1 MKRTSIFLLLI
12 FLGTGMVSGQYKIN
26 KTRYDYKTWSYQ
38 EGDPYNPTTCGV
50 LSFIPGLGQMA
61 ANEFG
66 RGAAF
71 LGGAL
76 GCIGVSFGGFALAWT
91 ASEVGGV
98 IIMAIGVGG
107 FIAIDIWSIVDAT
120 RVAKVN
126 NLSWRDQNS
135 SGFNLRLE
143 PYISPVQS
151 FGSTKTQV
159 GLSMKL
165 RF

>member
-1 MKRTSIFLLLI
+1 MLI
-12 FLGTGMVSGQYKIN
+12 ILGAGMVSAQYKIN
-26 KTRYDYKTWSYQ
+26 KTKYDYKTWSYQ

-61 ANEFG
+61 ADEFG

-76 GCIGVSFGGFALAWT
+76 GCLGVTIVGFGVAWGY
-91 ASEVGGV
+91 EVGGV

-107 FIAIDIWSIVDAT
+107 FIALDIWSIVDAT

-126 NLSWRDQNS
+126 NLAWRDQNTT
-135 SGFNLRLE
+135 GFNLRLE
-143 PYISPVQS
+143 PYISPVQG
-151 FGSTKTQV
+151 FGPARTQV
-159 GLSMKL
+159 GLSLKL